1 MTMADETAAADVRSI
16 DGIDGQLAKEFALEI
31 DGQRVSGIL
40 AIRGLV
46 AFRLDVRTTTAIRKL
61 QEPFKITRMVQLDPQ
76 HPCNVW
82 VRETFDAGEDIVRPA
97 RTLCLLA
104 LDKGVET
111 QRWTVYDAWISEVG
125 YSDFDSSSSDI
136 LEETLTIQYEDVEPG
151 RVTEQKDALP
161 AG

>member
-61 QEPFKITRMVQLDPQ
+61 QEPFKITRMVQPDPQ
-76 HPCNVW
+76 HPWNVW

-151 RVTEQKDALP
+151 RVAEQEDALP

>member
-1 MTMADETAAADVRSI
+1 MTMADETVAADIRSV
-16 DGIDGQLAKEFALEI
+16 DGVDGQLAKEFGLEI

-76 HPCNVW
+76 HPFNVW

-136 LEETLTIQYEDVEPG
+136 LEETLTVQYEDVEPG
-151 RVTEQKDALP
+151 RVAEQADALP

>member
-1 MTMADETAAADVRSI
+1 MADETAAADVRSI

-61 QEPFKITRMVQLDPQ
+61 QEPFKITRMVQPDPQ

-151 RVTEQKDALP
+151 RVAEQEDALP

>member
-61 QEPFKITRMVQLDPQ
+61 QEPFKITRMVQPDPQ

-151 RVTEQKDALP
+151 RVAEQEDALP

>member
-1 MTMADETAAADVRSI
+1 MADETAAADVRSI

-31 DGQRVSGIL
+31 DDQRVNGIL

-61 QEPFKITRMVQLDPQ
+61 QEPFKITRMVQPDPQ

-151 RVTEQKDALP
+151 RVAEQEDALP

>member
-151 RVTEQKDALP
+151 RVTEKKDALP

>member
-1 MTMADETAAADVRSI
+1 MADETAAADVRSS
-16 DGIDGQLAKEFALEI
+16 DGIDGQLAKEFGLEI

-61 QEPFKITRMVQLDPQ
+61 QEPFKITRMVQHDLQ

-111 QRWTVYDAWISEVG
+111 QRWTVYDAWISEVS

-151 RVTEQKDALP
+151 RVAEQADALP

>member
-1 MTMADETAAADVRSI
+1 MADETAAADVRSV
-16 DGIDGQLAKEFALEI
+16 DGIDGQLAREFALEI
-31 DGQRVSGIL
+31 DGQRVTGIL

-151 RVTEQKDALP
+151 RVAELEDALP

>member
-1 MTMADETAAADVRSI
+1 MADETAAADVLSV
-16 DGIDGQLAKEFALEI
+16 DGIDGQLAREFALEI
-31 DGQRVSGIL
+31 DGQRVTGIL

-97 RTLCLLA
+97 RSLCLLA

-151 RVTEQKDALP
+151 RVAELEDALP

>member
-1 MTMADETAAADVRSI
+1 MTMADETVAADIRSV
-16 DGIDGQLAKEFALEI
+16 DGVDGQLAKEFGLEI
-31 DGQRVSGIL
+31 DGQRVTGIL

-151 RVTEQKDALP
+151 RVAEQEDALP

>member
-61 QEPFKITRMVQLDPQ
+61 QEPFKITRMVQPDPQ

-111 QRWTVYDAWISEVG
+111 QR
-125 YSDFDSSSSDI
+125 
-136 LEETLTIQYEDVEPG
+136 
-151 RVTEQKDALP
+151 
-161 AG
+161 